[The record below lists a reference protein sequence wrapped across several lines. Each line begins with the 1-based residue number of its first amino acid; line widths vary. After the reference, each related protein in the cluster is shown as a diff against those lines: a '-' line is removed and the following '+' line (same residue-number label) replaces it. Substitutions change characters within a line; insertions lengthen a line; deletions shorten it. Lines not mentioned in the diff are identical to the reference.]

1 VIKPSQLG
9 WLVNCLRYYLKKAM
23 GDVPWE
29 MGYLLNDFL
38 HISMCMNVAYLII
51 MLTYFMGSQCGAI
64 KAIS

>member
-1 VIKPSQLG
+1 
-9 WLVNCLRYYLKKAM
+9 M

-64 KAIS
+64 KAISWLCWALSLNAKPSL